1 MLNLL
6 TYRNTFILVLATIVI
21 LLLLYTVP
29 YNFKQGLNAI
39 WVADDSFLTSA
50 GLVAY
55 VLFIHETLK
64 TAAVSIA
71 FRDEDTNQT
80 LLAEDTIQ
88 ISYKSPLPKFRPTF
102 SANATVKGSGD
113 LIPSGNYLLKVTDSD
128 KLEIVDI
135 KNNEIYGVFTRLIK

>member
-1 MLNLL
+1 MSNLL
-6 TYRNTFILVLATIVI
+6 TYRNVFILVLVVVVI
-21 LLLLYTVP
+21 LLLLYIVP

-39 WVADDSFLTSA
+39 WVADDSFLARA
-50 GLVAY
+50 GLTAY

-71 FRDEDTNQT
+71 FADEETQQT

-102 SANATVKGSGD
+102 SANASIKGSGD

-135 KNNEIYGVFTRLIK
+135 ANNEIYGVFTRLIK